1 MAAPEQRMA
10 DQYVHRQMTILNK
23 RGLHARAAAKFVA
36 LANAFDAEIEVERNG
51 QTVSGR
57 SIMGLM
63 MLAASPG
70 TSIDIRAK
78 GDDAE
83 QALAAIQA
91 LIDNKF
97 EED

>member
-1 MAAPEQRMA
+1 VALENPIER
-10 DQYVHRQMTILNK
+10 RLTIVNK
-23 RGLHARAAAKFVA
+23 RGLHARAAAKFVSTA
-36 LANAFDAEIEVERNG
+36 GAFAADIEVERNG

-70 TSIDIRAK
+70 TEIAVRAA
-78 GDDAE
+78 GEDADE
-83 QALAAIQA
+83 ALDAIQS
-91 LIDNKF
+91 LIENKF

>member
-1 MAAPEQRMA
+1 MAAPDDSGGGQCRLL
-10 DQYVHRQMTILNK
+10 TIINK

-36 LANAFDAEIEVERNG
+36 AAAGFAADIDVTRSG

-70 TSIDIRAK
+70 TEIEVRAVGK
-78 GDDAE
+78 DAGA
-83 QALAAIQA
+83 ALDAIQA
-91 LIDNKF
+91 LVERKF
-97 EED
+97 DED